1 MGEGHLEHVVVGQ
14 TLSLDINL
22 NYNFQ
27 HIPYQLFTLLGTEST
42 WGIEEQKEEFTYQNI
57 SPPKVTIQEQTLR
70 GPPVHI

>member
-27 HIPYQLFTLLGTEST
+27 YIPYQLFTLAGTEST
-42 WGIEEQKEEFTYQNI
+42 WAVEQQKEEFTYQNI
-57 SPPKVTIQEQTLR
+57 SPPKVAIQEQTLR
-70 GPPVHI
+70 GPPEHI